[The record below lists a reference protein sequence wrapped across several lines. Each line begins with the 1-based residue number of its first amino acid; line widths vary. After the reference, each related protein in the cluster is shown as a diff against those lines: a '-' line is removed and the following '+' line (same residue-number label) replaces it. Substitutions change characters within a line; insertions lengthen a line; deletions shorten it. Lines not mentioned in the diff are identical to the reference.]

1 MTAKQDAWMVA
12 AIVTFLVAAIVTTST
27 AQPRS
32 GQDSQSHSGLV
43 PLASMQESGDSAAAI
58 DPTTRPMPAPEN
70 PCSWDCEPVPNSDVG
85 INDFLALLGQWF
97 TAGSCDI
104 DGGGFGISD
113 FLGLLANWGPC
124 P

>member
-1 MTAKQDAWMVA
+1 MVA

-43 PLASMQESGDSAAAI
+43 PLASMQESGDSAGAI
-58 DPTTRPMPAPEN
+58 DPTNRPMSAPEAF
-70 PCSWDCEPVPNSDVG
+70 CLWDCEPVPNGDVG
-85 INDFLALLGQWF
+85 INDFLALLAQWF
-97 TAGSCDI
+97 TLGSSCDF
-104 DGGGFGISD
+104 DGGGVGIND

>member
-27 AQPRS
+27 AQPRN
-32 GQDSQSHSGLV
+32 GQDSLSHSGLV
-43 PLASMQESGDSAAAI
+43 PLASMQESGDIAGAR
-58 DPTTRPMPAPEN
+58 DPTNRPMRAPEVSC
-70 PCSWDCEPVPNSDVG
+70 PWDCEPVPNNDVG

-97 TAGSCDI
+97 TAGSCDF
-104 DGGGFGISD
+104 DGGGVGIND